1 MGSNRKIHGVKK
13 SHYMCIGRN
22 TENYK
27 FELDNLPLENGKEE
41 VALVGTIGKKLT
53 LIVTLKTFLKKPS

>member
-1 MGSNRKIHGVKK
+1 MVFRKIHGVKK

-27 FELDNLPLENGKEE
+27 SELDNLPLENGKEE
-41 VALVGTIGKKLT
+41 VALVVTIDKN
-53 LIVTLKTFLKKPS
+53 